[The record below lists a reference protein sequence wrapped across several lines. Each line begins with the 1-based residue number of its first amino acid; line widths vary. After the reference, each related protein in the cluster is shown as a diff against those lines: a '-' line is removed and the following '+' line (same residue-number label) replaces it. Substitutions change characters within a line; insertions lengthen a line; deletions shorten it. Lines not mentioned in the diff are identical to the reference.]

1 MAVKIGSSGA
11 ASGLGATGGG
21 AALRGRGDDEGN
33 FGRWA
38 NIVVGSRTT
47 RSSRASVQ
55 AYPIFRHRHISRQ
68 LKSFLSHLYMPEQPT
83 NSQIN

>member
-11 ASGLGATGGG
+11 ASDLGATGGG

-38 NIVVGSRTT
+38 NIVVGSTKYYYVLACL
-47 RSSRASVQ
+47 SAS
-55 AYPIFRHRHISRQ
+55 
-68 LKSFLSHLYMPEQPT
+68 LSH
-83 NSQIN
+83 I